1 MLKNQRAV
9 SVYQSLNKGKLS
21 LKREIKRRKKTYN
34 HKIYLVI
41 NNVFLDETFKNSF
54 GKIIGSLID
63 LVLEKVHC
71 TYR

>member
-21 LKREIKRRKKTYN
+21 LKREIKRRKKTCN

-41 NNVFLDETFKNSF
+41 NNVFFDETFKNSF